1 MKKNVLDYFEDTK
14 NAYPDK
20 IALTDDKTQLSF
32 SQIWEKSENIA
43 RHLLKILPHSSKPQV
58 IAIYLPKSHE
68 TLLSF
73 FGTLMSGNIYMPLDT
88 KSPIDRIE
96 AILDNIKPSIIIS
109 MQEYGKN
116 LKQEYVDFLSFFKNT
131 PHLSQNKVELP
142 YKSRISTD
150 PAYII
155 NTSGSTG
162 TPKGVVVSHQNII
175 DYMLSLQHAKEIT
188 PNKNSVLGS
197 QVPFYFDVSVHDIYS
212 MFFYQSQL
220 VLIPD
225 EYFSSHQQLFDFLIS
240 QPINYLFWVP
250 SALKILNTA
259 LVNLCNQNK
268 EAIRKIQTILFA
280 GEIMPSILLE
290 SLQNIFTQTQFSNF
304 YGPTETIVS
313 STYYLVDRKFDK
325 NDMVPIGKPLANTKI
340 ILLDENNNPTNQGE
354 ICIGGAG
361 VSLGYYNDPK
371 KTAEVFIQNPTHN
384 LYKDIIYKTGDLG
397 YYNELGEL
405 IITGRKDAQIKHMGF
420 RIELGEIEHALL
432 GLEGLENF
440 CVIYHDEIILATDN
454 QSITKMEVFK
464 YLMKK
469 VPKYMLPTQIFY
481 TQIPL
486 NQNGKIDRK
495 KVLELYQTQNDS

>member
-1 MKKNVLDYFEDTK
+1 MKKNVLDYFEETK
-14 NAYPDK
+14 NTYPDK
-20 IALTDDKTQLSF
+20 IAITDDKTQLSF
-32 SQIWEKSENIA
+32 SQMWEKSENIA
-43 RHLLKILPHSSKPQV
+43 RCLLEILPYSNEPQV

-96 AILDNIKPSIIIS
+96 AILENIKPSIIIS

-131 PHLSQNKVELP
+131 PSPSQEKVDLP

-175 DYMLSLQHAKEIT
+175 DYMLSFCCCSKILPTNTDICGNQAPLH
-188 PNKNSVLGS
+188 
-197 QVPFYFDVSVHDIYS
+197 FDLSVHDVYCPI
-212 MFFYQSQL
+212 FYGSQL
-220 VLIPD
+220 VLITD
-225 EYFSSHQQLFDFLIS
+225 EFFSTPNKLIS
-240 QPINYLFWVP
+240 FLQNKKVNCIFWVP
-250 SALKILNTA
+250 SALKILVQSPHSQQT
-259 LVNLCNQNK
+259 NLTK
-268 EAIRKIQTILFA
+268 ILFI
-280 GEIMPSILLE
+280 GEAMPPTLL
-290 SLQNIFTQTQFSNF
+290 SQLQNTFSSSTLANL
-304 YGPTETIVS
+304 YGPTETTVA

-495 KVLELYQTQNDS
+495 KVLELYQTQNNS

>member
-14 NAYPDK
+14 NTYPDK

-32 SQIWEKSENIA
+32 SQMWKKSENIA
-43 RHLLKILPHSSKPQV
+43 RCLLKILPHSNEPQV

-116 LKQEYVDFLSFFKNT
+116 LTREYVDFLSFFKNT
-131 PHLSQNKVELP
+131 PPLSQEIIELP

-175 DYMLSLQHAKEIT
+175 DYMLS
-188 PNKNSVLGS
+188 
-197 QVPFYFDVSVHDIYS
+197 FYCCSKISPTNTDIVGNQAPLHFDLSVHDVYCPI
-212 MFFYQSQL
+212 FYGSQL
-220 VLIPD
+220 VLIAD
-225 EYFSSHQQLFDFLIS
+225 EFFSTPNKLIS
-240 QPINYLFWVP
+240 FLQNKKVNYIFWVP
-250 SALKILNTA
+250 SALKILVQSPHSQQT
-259 LVNLCNQNK
+259 NLAK
-268 EAIRKIQTILFA
+268 ILFI
-280 GEIMPSILLE
+280 GEAMPPTLL
-290 SLQNIFTQTQFSNF
+290 SQLQNAFSPSTFANL
-304 YGPTETIVS
+304 YGPTETTVA

-340 ILLDENNNPTNQGE
+340 ILLDENNNPTKQGE

-440 CVIYHDEIILATDN
+440 CIIYHDEIILATDN